1 MNGCTAHGATAL
13 LRESPSCHLGLV
25 PWLCG
30 SRSGLN
36 PPPDPAYALVEDFP
50 RPSCPVL
57 VLPKISRLHL
67 VLMHTNMHFPI
78 YHILYMYSADQ
89 EQFHL
94 VPILSETHAVSSVFS
109 EFSLVNKLLNSIM
122 LEVTLY
128 CHQNTCSC
136 NVITVK
142 YKLNCIF
149 LLLKCLGMGSTVAK
163 E

>member
-1 MNGCTAHGATAL
+1 MQTPPPPPIFNCCNYFLNGTNKIKNILFCLLLLHLNGCTTRAATAL
-13 LRESPSCHLGLV
+13 LRASPSCHLGLV

-36 PPPDPAYALVEDFP
+36 PPPDPAYALVGDFP
-50 RPSCPVL
+50 HPSCPVL
-57 VLPKISRLHL
+57 VLPKISRLPS

-109 EFSLVNKLLNSIM
+109 EFSLVNKLLNS
-122 LEVTLY
+122 TR
-128 CHQNTCSC
+128 
-136 NVITVK
+136 
-142 YKLNCIF
+142 
-149 LLLKCLGMGSTVAK
+149 GA
-163 E
+163 